1 MKNQLLI
8 GGIGGLILGW
18 ILFRKKCPDCGTPA
32 NANVP
37 PYQYPYI
44 VPNVYVPPTTLPPT
58 TLPPTT
64 LPPTTLPPTT
74 AAPIDPKS
82 QLLTAPA
89 NFSGDGT
96 FAAPHKRKYLNVKLI
111 IKNTFLND

>member
-18 ILFRKKCPDCGTPA
+18 ILFRKKCPDCGGAANGTTSNT
-32 NANVP
+32 NANIP
-37 PYQYPYI
+37 YPYI
-44 VPNVYVPPTTLPPT
+44 IPNYYVPPSPLPPT

-64 LPPTTLPPTT
+64 LPPTTMPPTT

-82 QLLTAPA
+82 QMLTAPA
-89 NFSGDGT
+89 NFAGDGT
-96 FAAPHKRKYLNVKLI
+96 FAAPHKRKYLNVKL
-111 IKNTFLND
+111 